1 MIKLATTS
9 IAQTYVKFIKKY
21 IQYCRL
27 FGHNP
32 KHQLI
37 MTFVAGGGVWKIIT
51 MYDEGGVV
59 VSQIMTM
66 YDEGDQQIG
75 NFYKKNHIMYDQ
87 NQIIQP

>member
-1 MIKLATTS
+1 MIKLATT
-9 IAQTYVKFIKKY
+9 QTYVKFINKY

-27 FGHNP
+27 FRHNP

-37 MTFVAGGGVWKIIT
+37 ITFVAVGVWKIIT

-66 YDEGDQQIG
+66 YDEGDQKIG
-75 NFYKKNHIMYDQ
+75 NFDQKNHIMYDQ